1 MIGRSAL
8 RLAAVGVGA
17 LTLSGCALLS
27 SPEPAQLYRFGF
39 TVDAPSPEG
48 QRPAPL
54 SVSIRRIEFPDAA
67 KGERILGVTGN
78 ETAYIGGARWVTAA
92 ENLFDDDLRSA
103 FASRADQIRVL
114 NRGEPGTPPY
124 VLQVTVTTFEARY
137 APGERILGVTGN
149 ETAYIGGA
157 RWVTAA
163 ENLFDDDLRSAFA
176 SRADQI
182 RVLNRGE
189 PGTPPYVLQVTVT
202 TFEARYA
209 PGAQNAAPTV
219 VVTAR
224 AQLRTTPER
233 NSGEGAIRPEQGA
246 AIERTFSISQPAAA
260 NRVSAIVDA
269 FDRASR
275 DLNAQIADWTIQSAP
290 ASVRQGVGR

>member
-137 APGERILGVTGN
+137 A
-149 ETAYIGGA
+149 
-157 RWVTAA
+157 
-163 ENLFDDDLRSAFA
+163 
-176 SRADQI
+176 
-182 RVLNRGE
+182 
-189 PGTPPYVLQVTVT
+189 
-202 TFEARYA
+202 A
-209 PGAQNAAPTV
+209 PGAVPDV

-224 AQLRTTPER
+224 AQLRSTPER
-233 NSGEGAIRPEQGA
+233 RAGGGTIRPEEGRSV
-246 AIERTFSISQPAAA
+246 ERVFTVTQPAGD
-260 NRVSAIVDA
+260 NRVSAIVAA
-269 FDRASR
+269 FDTATR
-275 DLNAQIADWTIQSAP
+275 DINTQIADWTIASAN
-290 ASVRQGVGR
+290 